1 MRALLAVGCLTA
13 GLLGWS
19 PPAAARDMT
28 GKAGL
33 GLLAP
38 LVAERDIRTPMFS
51 FRYWRTSVAIELLV
65 GFDSVVRD
73 FLQNTNDST
82 ADAGDSTAEVDG
94 STAEVD
100 GSAAVSDPV
109 RVSTLRTGFT
119 LLWRVLDRK
128 HVSASIGPRLW
139 LSYTDLGERAELDV
153 RGELPFQVEYFLS
166 DNASIIGA
174 VGPVIFTAGSLDE
187 EGFLLSETG
196 VTLALFGGFRGGLGL
211 TYYF

>member
-94 STAEVD
+94 S
-100 GSAAVSDPV
+100 AAVSNPV